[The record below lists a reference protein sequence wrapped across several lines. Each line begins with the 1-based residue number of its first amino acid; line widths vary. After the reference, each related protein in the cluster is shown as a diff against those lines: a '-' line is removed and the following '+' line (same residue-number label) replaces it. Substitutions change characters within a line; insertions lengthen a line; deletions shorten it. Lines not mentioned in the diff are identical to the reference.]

1 MNTVRISEYRSHLSL
16 YHKDVL
22 ENHEPLR
29 VVGNTNGDLV
39 LISVKDYEELL
50 ETIGILKDKAT
61 MNSLLESKNE
71 LFNDSVEGEEMG
83 EAFIDVMESEDQ

>member
-83 EAFIDVMESEDQ
+83 EAFIDVMESEDL

>member
-1 MNTVRISEYRSHLSL
+1 METVRISGYRSHLSQ

-29 VVGNTNGDLV
+29 VIGSSRGDVVV
-39 LISVKDYEELL
+39 LPAKDYERLT

-61 MNSLLESKNE
+61 MNSLLETRIEFQSE
-71 LFNDSVEGEEMG
+71 AASGREIQ
-83 EAFIDVMESEDQ
+83 EAFSDVLDSKD